1 MKLNLFILYILLG
14 DEEDIEEMKHLEP
27 SEIKARMSIILESM
41 DINKNGFIDKMEL
54 LEKLLDSY
62 R

>member
-1 MKLNLFILYILLG
+1 MYIPLG

-27 SEIKARMSIILESM
+27 SEIKSRMSIILESM